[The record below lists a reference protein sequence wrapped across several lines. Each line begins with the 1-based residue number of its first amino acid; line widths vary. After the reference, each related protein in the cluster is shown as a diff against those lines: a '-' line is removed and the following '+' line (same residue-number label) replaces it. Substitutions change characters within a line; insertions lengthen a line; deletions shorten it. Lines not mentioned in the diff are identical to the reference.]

1 MVKAMELRTRSGV
14 KRKPFLMKSNEQY
27 CLDFGQKNIDPI
39 RCKTCGMLYVVG
51 EESDEKQ
58 HAKFHR
64 QFDDGVKWVTKLERP
79 RKYFDDG
86 SRILWIRS
94 EDPKIILDSVNQML
108 RMSQDDMST
117 GNDIVKLLRK
127 DNSLFLVYVSQ
138 QNNMIGYIC
147 VEQIKESFELFD
159 YDSSRISDVASPAEC
174 GILYL
179 WVHPMYRRRGIGTWL
194 VDIARSNLI
203 KDKVVTRSRVA
214 VCDPTDS
221 AVPFLKAY
229 LLHKRPVK
237 VYLLD

>member
-1 MVKAMELRTRSGV
+1 MMKAMELRTRSGV

-64 QFDDGVKWVTKLERP
+64 QFDDGVRWVVKLERP

-86 SRILWIRS
+86 SRILWICP
-94 EDPKIILDSVNQML
+94 EDPKIILDSVSQML

-127 DNSLFLVYVSQ
+127 ENSIFLVYVSQ

-147 VEQIKESFELFD
+147 VEQIEKSYELFD
-159 YDSSRISDVASPAEC
+159 YDSSRISEEPTPAEC

-194 VDIARSNLI
+194 VDIARANLI

-221 AVPFLKAY
+221 AVPFLRAY
-229 LLHKRPVK
+229 LLNKRPVK